1 MEARARSAVVGRAVS
16 PAAEWV
22 AVRVALADSGAARGA
37 LAAVVEQAGTEAT
50 EAVQVAAEERGA
62 RTEEPGE

>member
-22 AVRVALADSGAARGA
+22 AVRVALADSGAARGGTGGCGG
-37 LAAVVEQAGTEAT
+37 AG
-50 EAVQVAAEERGA
+50 GD
-62 RTEEPGE
+62 GGD